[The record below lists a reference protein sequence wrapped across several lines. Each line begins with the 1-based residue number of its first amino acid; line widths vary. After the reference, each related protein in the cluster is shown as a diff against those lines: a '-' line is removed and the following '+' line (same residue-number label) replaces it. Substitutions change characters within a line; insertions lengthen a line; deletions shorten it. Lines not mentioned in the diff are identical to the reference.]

1 MSAKSQRKT
10 PTPDATQNNVVVVP
24 KPKTKKAK
32 VPKIKKLVIEVIED
46 DTNDDDD
53 VDEDDDDY
61 DDEEDDD
68 EDDEPTEEDLKFIQD
83 DGVEHADVDVAAI
96 NPTNIIGALDGGRPK
111 RERKAPDRW
120 IHPDADIVMQKFCD
134 TWNVTTSDI
143 ETLLN
148 ESVSVPED
156 EEDESYSGS
165 DDDDDDD
172 YEEDDEDDDD
182 DDEDVVNDGQD
193 DNDEGDE
200 PGSSGDSTPPAK
212 RQRRH

>member
-1 MSAKSQRKT
+1 MSAKSQRRT

-24 KPKTKKAK
+24 APKPKTKKAK
-32 VPKIKKLVIEVIED
+32 VAKIKKLVIQVIQ
-46 DTNDDDD
+46 DDD
-53 VDEDDDDY
+53 DEDDDDGDDDE

-83 DGVEHADVDVAAI
+83 DGVEHAEVDVAAI

-156 EEDESYSGS
+156 DEDESYSAS
-165 DDDDDDD
+165 DDDDDD
-172 YEEDDEDDDD
+172 YEEDDEDDDN
-182 DDEDVVNDGQD
+182 DDEGED
-193 DNDEGDE
+193 DEGDD
-200 PGSSGDSTPPAK
+200 PASSDDSTPPAK

>member
-1 MSAKSQRKT
+1 MSAKSQRRT
-10 PTPDATQNNVVVVP
+10 PTPDAPQTNIVVVAP
-24 KPKTKKAK
+24 QPKTKKAK
-32 VPKIKKLVIEVIED
+32 VPKIKKLVIQVIED
-46 DTNDDDD
+46 DDED
-53 VDEDDDDY
+53 DEDDDDDDDD
-61 DDEEDDD
+61 DDED

-83 DGVEHADVDVAAI
+83 DGVEHAEVDVAAI

-156 EEDESYSGS
+156 EEDESYSAS

-172 YEEDDEDDDD
+172 YEEDDEDDEDHDNGD
-182 DDEDVVNDGQD
+182 DDEAESGID
-193 DNDEGDE
+193 DDAA
-200 PGSSGDSTPPAK
+200 STEEDIPPAK